1 MNKLQKIN
9 GFEVF
14 AAAFTS
20 AAQTVR
26 HVHGRGKR
34 FARTRRVLSVLY
46 VIALTLISFVHPA
59 YAANKPDGQ
68 VIRLAPSVAL
78 TRLDSS
84 AKAAWYALDIG
95 PVGVADCGYV
105 TCSFYFKRSVT
116 QLIAQY
122 GGIYLGTITRF
133 VPNPVARIVMK
144 PAKEFIISKAKE
156 AAGKNECLRF
166 RYLLNGQLIGVY
178 SDGSGFCRD

>member
-59 YAANKPDGQ
+59 YAASKPDGQ

-105 TCSFYFKRSVT
+105 TCSFY
-116 QLIAQY
+116 
-122 GGIYLGTITRF
+122 
-133 VPNPVARIVMK
+133 PVARIVMK